1 MFAWIRSLFASPNI
15 IRVRDPLDDG
25 REDSAYPTEFA
36 EMMGRMRSEKESNVD
51 VRNTS
56 QQT

>member
-15 IRVRDPLDDG
+15 ICVRDPLDDG

-36 EMMGRMRSEKESNVD
+36 EMMGRIRNEKDDCEECGFG
-51 VRNTS
+51 
-56 QQT
+56 